1 MTTDDKTSQHTYLD
15 DLNDAQREAVCYNDG
30 PALVIAGAGSGKTRV
45 LVYKLLHLI
54 YEGYDPGSLMA
65 LTFTNKAAREM
76 RSRIELLVGG
86 VARYIKMGTFH
97 SVFLRLLRQHADRLG
112 FTPTFSIY
120 TTTDSKSK
128 IKAIIKLMALDD
140 SIYRPGLIL
149 SRISNAKNRLITPS
163 AYRNQPDL
171 LQADV
176 RQDIPRFGELYT
188 RYCHELKQNNAMDF
202 DDILLMTNMLLRDHP
217 DVLEYW
223 RSRIE
228 YLVIDEYQDTN
239 FAQYNIARMLMQG
252 RRGIF
257 VVGDDAQSIYA
268 FRGAN
273 IDNILGFEKSFE
285 GAKLFKLEQNYR
297 SSQNIVHVASGLIA
311 CNKRQ
316 IPKEIFSKR
325 EAGDPIIIHEE
336 YSGDL
341 EASWVARTIETMCL
355 TQKADYDD
363 FAVLYR
369 TNAQSRTLEQV
380 LRRSN
385 LPFRI
390 WGGRSFFD
398 HKEIMDV
405 MGYFRLMINPLDDEA
420 LLRIINYPKRGIGDT
435 TINKVRQKAV
445 ELGRSITEI
454 IGDPVGYELPLQ
466 KATMSKLIA
475 FDQLIEEMRAR
486 KQDEGDLHALASW
499 IIRRSGIY
507 ADLASDTSPEGKTKA
522 ENVQELLT
530 SIEEYTKSCLE
541 IEQEPS
547 LEQYLSEV
555 ALMTDQD
562 KNKDDDNRPRVTL
575 MTIHASKGLEFP
587 HIFIVGLEENLFP
600 SAMSLGSSSELE
612 EERRLLYVAITRAE
626 KTCHISYA
634 RERFRNG
641 RTELVRPS
649 RFLFELPVANTK
661 RNPAAIRSL
670 GQAAPLHADSQSY
683 GTCPPSPH
691 TIGDALPTQ
700 HIRTSRLL
708 SQEPIVNKGYASDNS
723 NLKPGDQVMH
733 SRFGRGEIVSLESS
747 GDDAKAVVYFED
759 IEQQK
764 RLLLR
769 YANLVKIL

>member
-1 MTTDDKTSQHTYLD
+1 MTIEDKTSQHTYLD
-15 DLNDAQREAVCYNDG
+15 DLNEAQREAVCYNDG

-76 RSRIELLVGG
+76 RSRIELLVGP

-97 SVFLRLLRQHADRLG
+97 SIFLRLLRQHADRLG
-112 FTPTFSIY
+112 FTPTFSVY
-120 TTTDSKSK
+120 TQTDCKSK

-140 SIYRPGLIL
+140 SIYRPGLML

-163 AYRNQPDL
+163 VYRNQPEL
-171 LQADV
+171 HQADV

-188 RYCHELKQNNAMDF
+188 RYCHELKQSNAMDF
-202 DDILLMTNMLLRDHP
+202 DDLLLMTNILLRDHP

-239 FAQYNIARMLMQG
+239 YAQYNIARMLMQG
-252 RRGIF
+252 RKGIF
-257 VVGDDAQSIYA
+257 VVGDDAQSIYS

-273 IDNILGFEKSFE
+273 IDNILSFEKSFE

-297 SSQNIVHVASGLIA
+297 SSQKIVQVASELIA

-316 IPKEIFSKR
+316 IPKAIYSLGEV
-325 EAGDPIIIHEE
+325 GDPIIIHEE

-341 EASWVARTIETMCL
+341 EASWVTRSIETMHL
-355 TQKADYDD
+355 TKRASYNE

-369 TNAQSRTLEQV
+369 TNAQSRTLEQAF
-380 LRRSN
+380 RRN
-385 LPFRI
+385 NIPFRI

-405 MGYFRLMINPLDDEA
+405 MGYFRLMVNPMDDEA

-435 TINKVRQKAV
+435 TINKVRQRAV
-445 ELGRSITEI
+445 ELGLSMAEI
-454 IGDPVGYELPLQ
+454 IADPVGYEIPLQ
-466 KATMSKLIA
+466 KATANKLIA
-475 FDQLIEEMRAR
+475 FDQLIEELRAHKESER
-486 KQDEGDLHALASW
+486 DLYALANW
-499 IIRRSGIY
+499 VMRRSGIM
-507 ADLASDTSPEGKTKA
+507 ADLGADTSNEGKTRV

-530 SIEEYTKSCLE
+530 SVEEYTKSCLE

-562 KNKDDDNRPRVTL
+562 KNKDDDSRPRVTL

-587 HIFIVGLEENLFP
+587 HVFIVGLEENLFP
-600 SAMSLGSSSELE
+600 SAMSLDGYELE

-626 KTCHISYA
+626 QTCHISYA

-641 RTELVRPS
+641 RTEFVRPS
-649 RFLFELPVANTK
+649 RFLFELPAVHTKCNTS
-661 RNPAAIRSL
+661 ASRSL
-670 GQAAPLHADSQSY
+670 LDAAPLHGSIQSKGSLY
-683 GTCPPSPH
+683 ERGTR
-691 TIGDALPTQ
+691 GDALPTG

-708 SQEPIVNKGYASDNS
+708 SDSLEVNREHPSTEYD
-723 NLKPGDQVMH
+723 LKPGDIVMH
-733 SRFGRGEIVSLESS
+733 SRFGRGEVVSLESS

-769 YANLVKIL
+769 YANLVKIS

>member
-1 MTTDDKTSQHTYLD
+1 MTIDDKTSQYAYLD
-15 DLNDAQREAVCYNDG
+15 DLNEAQREAVCYNDG

-76 RSRIELLVGG
+76 RSRIELLVGP

-97 SVFLRLLRQHADRLG
+97 SIFLRLLRQHADRLG
-112 FTPTFSIY
+112 FTPTFSVY
-120 TTTDSKSK
+120 TPTDCKSK
-128 IKAIIKLMALDD
+128 IKAITKLMALDD
-140 SIYRPGLIL
+140 SIYRPGLML

-163 AYRNQPDL
+163 VYRNQPEL
-171 LQADV
+171 YQADI

-188 RYCHELKQNNAMDF
+188 RYCHELKQSNAMDF
-202 DDILLMTNMLLRDHP
+202 DDLLLMTNILLRDHP

-239 FAQYNIARMLMQG
+239 YAQYNIARMLMQG
-252 RRGIF
+252 RKGIF
-257 VVGDDAQSIYA
+257 VVGDDAQSIYS

-273 IDNILGFEKSFE
+273 IDNILSFEKSFE
-285 GAKLFKLEQNYR
+285 GARLFKLEQNYR
-297 SSQNIVHVASGLIA
+297 SSQKIVQVASGLIA

-316 IPKEIFSKR
+316 IPKEIFSLG
-325 EAGDPIIIHEE
+325 EIGEPIAIHEE

-341 EASWVARTIETMCL
+341 EASWVARSIETMHL
-355 TQKADYDD
+355 VKRASYKD
-363 FAVLYR
+363 FAILYR

-385 LPFRI
+385 IPFRI

-405 MGYFRLMINPLDDEA
+405 MGYFRLMVNPMDDEA

-435 TINKVRQKAV
+435 TINKVRQRAV
-445 ELGRSITEI
+445 ELGLSMAEVIA
-454 IGDPVGYELPLQ
+454 DPVGYEVPLQ
-466 KATMSKLIA
+466 KATANKLIA
-475 FDQLIEEMRAR
+475 FDQLIEEMRVR
-486 KQDEGDLHALASW
+486 KESEEDLYALASW
-499 IIRRSGIY
+499 VMRRSGIT
-507 ADLASDTSPEGKTKA
+507 ADLGVDTSSEGKA
-522 ENVQELLT
+522 RMENVQELLT
-530 SIEEYTKSCLE
+530 SIEEYSKSCLE
-541 IEQEPS
+541 IEQEAS

-562 KNKDDDNRPRVTL
+562 KNKDDDNSPRVTL

-587 HIFIVGLEENLFP
+587 HVFIVGLEENLFP
-600 SAMSLGSSSELE
+600 SAMSLDGSELE

-626 KTCHISYA
+626 QTCHISYA

-641 RTELVRPS
+641 RTEFVRPS
-649 RFLFELPVANTK
+649 RFLFELPTAHTKCNT
-661 RNPAAIRSL
+661 AASRSL
-670 GQAAPLHADSQSY
+670 TETAPLHGISIQNGA
-683 GTCPPSPH
+683 PSSERAMR
-691 TIGDALPTQ
+691 GDTLPTR

-708 SQEPIVNKGYASDNS
+708 SEDVERHRERASVEYH
-723 NLKPGDQVMH
+723 LRPGDIVMH
-733 SRFGRGEIVSLESS
+733 SRFGRGEVISLESS
-747 GDDAKAVVYFED
+747 GEDAKAVVYFED

-769 YANLVKIL
+769 YANLVKVS